1 MQQELLNRT
10 DTRMTEIA
18 EIAADLF
25 SASVE
30 DVVAAES
37 FVDDVE
43 ADSLL
48 AIELLA
54 QLEKRY
60 AIAIS
65 ENALPRMVNL
75 RETYAVVAEY
85 AGW

>member
-1 MQQELLNRT
+1 MPSELLNPT
-10 DTRMTEIA
+10 DTRMREIA

-25 SASVE
+25 SATPDEVS
-30 DVVAAES
+30 AAES
-37 FVDDVE
+37 FVEDVE

-48 AIELLA
+48 TIELLA